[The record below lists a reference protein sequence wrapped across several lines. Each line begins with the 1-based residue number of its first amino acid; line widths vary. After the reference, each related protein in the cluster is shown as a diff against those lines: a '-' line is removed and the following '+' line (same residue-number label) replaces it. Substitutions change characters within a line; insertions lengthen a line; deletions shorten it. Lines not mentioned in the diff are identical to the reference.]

1 MATAV
6 ETYRR
11 DVVLA
16 LPKEQ
21 LLLKI
26 FDALLLSIDD
36 AEQALA
42 AADRPRAGRA
52 ISKAFDIVTALREA
66 LDPSAG
72 AACTPQLDQLYRT
85 VSAWLLE
92 ANLTQSAAL
101 LRSSRKI
108 LGTLKEGWNGA
119 VRSTN

>member
-1 MATAV
+1 MP
-6 ETYRR
+6 R
-11 DVVLA
+11 
-16 LPKEQ
+16 EQ

-26 FDALLLSIDD
+26 FDAALLSLQD
-36 AEQALA
+36 AEAALA

-72 AACTPQLDQLYRT
+72 APCTPHLDQLYRT

-92 ANLTQSAAL
+92 ANLTQSAPL

-108 LGTLKEGWNGA
+108 LGTLKEGFDGA
-119 VRSTN
+119 VRSVA

>member
-92 ANLTQSAAL
+92 ANLTQSGEL
-101 LRSSRKI
+101 LRSARRI
-108 LGTLKEGWNGA
+108 LGTIKEGFDAA
-119 VRSTN
+119 VRAAS